1 LEWDDEISFNAYY
14 CILIF
19 SWELILVINQEKIR
33 AFDIK
38 DFWRVRS
45 WKSVEFDRKLF
56 TQVNMFVRHWHVC
69 RIYYIYIYICL
80 FVCLTYCAVRRKH
93 TLDLAKYSKVDN
105 VQKSH
110 QVSKGIQIVK
120 DTWSLVRRF
129 VVFGSY
135 SVCL

>member
-1 LEWDDEISFNAYY
+1 MY
-14 CILIF
+14 
-19 SWELILVINQEKIR
+19 
-33 AFDIK
+33 
-38 DFWRVRS
+38 
-45 WKSVEFDRKLF
+45 
-56 TQVNMFVRHWHVC
+56 VC
-69 RIYYIYIYICL
+69 M
-80 FVCLTYCAVRRKH
+80 FVCLTYYAERRKH
-93 TLDLAKYSKVDN
+93 TLDLANYSKVDN